1 MAVAFTAML
10 HSHVAIS
17 VVWGGGTSLLSY
29 TLAFVQ
35 IEIELN
41 NNKTSTPPEHHDQQ
55 RAQTKERATFKYE
68 RESAKFIRPKAID
81 KFCYDK
87 TIFD

>member
-1 MAVAFTAML
+1 MAVAYTAML
-10 HSHVAIS
+10 HSHVAVS
-17 VVWGGGTSLLSY
+17 VVCTSLLSY

-35 IEIELN
+35 IEIEFN
-41 NNKTSTPPEHHDQQ
+41 NNKNSTPLEHYDQQ